1 MTFSAYISDQSIFFE
16 MTIFVDWQLAVRDSL
31 IKFQPSHGSVDFLG
45 NLGVLGNPN
54 LGFCFYMY
62 FKAAKKGPL
71 CVKLKNKKKLAW
83 RKASGPGAIVQFQV
97 EVKTKITFKNQNTAK
112 NL

>member
-1 MTFSAYISDQSIFFE
+1 M
-16 MTIFVDWQLAVRDSL
+16 RDSL

-71 CVKLKNKKKLAW
+71 CVKLKNKKKLA
-83 RKASGPGAIVQFQV
+83 
-97 EVKTKITFKNQNTAK
+97 
-112 NL
+112 